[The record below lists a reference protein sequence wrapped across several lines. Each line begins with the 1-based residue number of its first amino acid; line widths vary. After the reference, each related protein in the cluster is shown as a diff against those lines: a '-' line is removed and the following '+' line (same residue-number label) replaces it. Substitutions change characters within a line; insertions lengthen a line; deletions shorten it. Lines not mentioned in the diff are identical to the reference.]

1 MRIFRMKDNNH
12 TLTTVGG
19 ITIDDIDIDTDSIPV
34 TSDFNPL
41 NNKFDDRLTKIIDTT
56 DTALNDFNY
65 PAYYIIFLINYLTDE
80 LCSYFS
86 YSREKYI
93 TNNAAFRKLVSP
105 LDKLDILKD
114 YDIWRKSYPEILT
127 AWDYARYIVRE
138 DKLSAISNYSPDFLE
153 YCKLGAVGELTYQS
167 AIDDIQWEQGTFL
180 WADGFEQDCL
190 DKLNTIREYKTTLKA
205 ALEEIYPV
213 IDKVDA
219 EKAEQVRKIYQLL
232 DEQLAYELVFAH
244 PLP

>member
-1 MRIFRMKDNNH
+1 MKDNNH

-41 NNKFDDRLTKIIDTT
+41 NNKFDDRLTKIIDTS

-114 YDIWRKSYPEILT
+114 YDIWRESYPEILA

-138 DKLSAISNYSPDFLE
+138 DKLSELKHYPAIFRE
-153 YCKLGAVGELTYQS
+153 YCQRGAVGKITYKK
-167 AIDDIQWEQGTFL
+167 AIDCVKYESGTYIL
-180 WADGFEQDCL
+180 AECFEQENL
-190 DKLNTIREYKTTLKA
+190 DKINIVREYKTTLKA

-213 IDKVDA
+213 IEQVDA
-219 EKAEQVRKIYQLL
+219 EKAEQVRKIYLLL
-232 DEQLAYELVFAH
+232 DEQLAYELIFAH

>member
-1 MRIFRMKDNNH
+1 MKDNNSI
-12 TLTTVGG
+12 TVGG
-19 ITIDDIDIDTDSIPV
+19 ITIDDFDIDTNSIPV
-34 TSDFNPL
+34 KADFNPL

-114 YDIWRKSYPEILT
+114 YDIWRESYPKILA
-127 AWDYARYIVRE
+127 AWDLARYIVRE
-138 DKLSAISNYSPDFLE
+138 DKLSAISNYSPDFLD
-153 YCKLGAVGELTYQS
+153 YCKLGAVGEITYQS

-190 DKLNTIREYKTTLKA
+190 DKQPR
-205 ALEEIYPV
+205 
-213 IDKVDA
+213 
-219 EKAEQVRKIYQLL
+219 
-232 DEQLAYELVFAH
+232 
-244 PLP
+244 